1 MRTAGQQQ
9 VIQASLHFSSEQFH
23 LHDLDLKEGAPQGKT
38 CKLVM
43 KFRKRTKTWR
53 SLGAI
58 AGRGC

>member
-1 MRTAGQQQ
+1 